1 MKLSKDT
8 KGFLELFLLGYP
20 IVIFAVSLAGLLT
33 QSFNWFGLLWSSIV
47 YWGIGL
53 GAVGVSFLVRVI
65 KGKKK

>member
-1 MKLSKDT
+1 M
-8 KGFLELFLLGYP
+8 LGYP

-53 GAVGVSFLVRVI
+53 GAVGVSFLVGVI